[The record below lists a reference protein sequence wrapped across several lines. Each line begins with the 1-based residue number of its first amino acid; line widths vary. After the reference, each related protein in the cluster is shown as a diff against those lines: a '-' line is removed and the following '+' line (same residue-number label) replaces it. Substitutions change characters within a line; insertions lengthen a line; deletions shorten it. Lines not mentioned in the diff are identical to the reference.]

1 MTVAH
6 EGRAV
11 VVKIRTP
18 RRDVMREL
26 LMGCFWLVLAG
37 VSWTTRVQPGPPS
50 WGVWGWIAAGGA
62 TLTLGLWLGTL
73 GVDLRPESA
82 TVRGL
87 RRQTIP
93 WADVHEVVFRRRL
106 DAWLVQLVTTT
117 GKRVTLRATVT
128 RRGPRALAFERD
140 YDRIGQW
147 FLAQQGTS
155 GRPADREP
163 PGQS

>member
-6 EGRAV
+6 EGQPV

-26 LMGCFWLVLAG
+26 LLGCFWLVLAG
-37 VSWTTRVQPGPPS
+37 ASWTTRVQPGPPS
-50 WGVWGWIAAGGA
+50 WSVWAWIAAGGA
-62 TLTLGLWLGTL
+62 MLGLGLWLGTL
-73 GVDLRPESA
+73 GVDLSPESA

-93 WADVHEVVFRRRL
+93 WTDVQEVAFRRRL
-106 DAWLVQLVTTT
+106 DAWLVQLITTK
-117 GKRVTLRATVT
+117 GKRVTLRATT
-128 RRGPRALAFERD
+128 MYRGQGALALERD
-140 YDRIGQW
+140 YYRIGQW
-147 FLAQQGTS
+147 FRAHQDPS
-155 GRPADREP
+155 GRPADPEP